1 MSTRQLRVN
10 ELLQRELS
18 QLLRRDHRDEAAM
31 ITITGVD
38 VTPDIREG
46 KVFVSI
52 TGDDDFCAD
61 RMRWLR
67 RHARE
72 LRQALSQRVVL
83 KNMPLLTYQRD
94 VSTARGNRV
103 LALLDEIQAKENPA
117 EGTPP
122 PDNG

>member
-18 QLLRRDHRDEAAM
+18 QVLRRDHRDEAAM

-52 TGDDDFCAD
+52 TGDEDFAAD
-61 RMRWLR
+61 RMKWLR
-67 RHARE
+67 KNARA
-72 LRQALSQRVVL
+72 LRQALSQRIVL
-83 KNMPLLTYQRD
+83 KHMPLLSYRID
-94 VSTARGNRV
+94 LSTERGNRI
-103 LALLDEIQAKENPA
+103 LSLLDEIQVKETPSPEA
-117 EGTPP
+117 E
-122 PDNG
+122 